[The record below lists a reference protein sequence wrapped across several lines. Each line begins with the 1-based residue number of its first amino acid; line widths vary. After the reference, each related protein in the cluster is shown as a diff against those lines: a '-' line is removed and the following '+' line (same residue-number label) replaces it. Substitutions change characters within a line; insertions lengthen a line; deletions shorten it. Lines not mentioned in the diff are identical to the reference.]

1 MKKLS
6 EYKNEEALDLLA
18 DIIEPVSYILADTE
32 FVDKLQKNRMSAIQH
47 VIKEHKKDVLA
58 ILARLE
64 DVPVEEYECTI
75 FTLPVILINMLND
88 PDLLDF
94 FKSQGL
100 KIEEESSGSATE
112 NIEEEHSKDS
122 SDM

>member
-18 DIIEPVSYILADTE
+18 DIIEPVSFILADKE
-32 FVDKLQKNRMSAIQH
+32 FVEKLRTNRISAIQH
-47 VIKEHKKDVLA
+47 VIKEHKKGVLS
-58 ILARLE
+58 ILATLE
-64 DVPVEEYECTI
+64 GVPVEEYECTI
-75 FTLPVILINMLND
+75 FTLPITLINMMND

-100 KIEEESSGSATE
+100 KIEEESSGSAME
-112 NIEEEHSKDS
+112 NTEEEQLEDS
-122 SDM
+122 SAM